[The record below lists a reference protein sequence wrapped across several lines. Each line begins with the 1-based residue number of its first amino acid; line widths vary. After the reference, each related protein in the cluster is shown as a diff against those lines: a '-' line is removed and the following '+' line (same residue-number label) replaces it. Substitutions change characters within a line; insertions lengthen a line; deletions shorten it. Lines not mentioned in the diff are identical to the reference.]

1 MATARTACPADSI
14 RSRTAEP
21 GAALV
26 PASPL
31 RLSPVPFAMPR
42 PPRLAIVL
50 GALACGSILSGP
62 TFAPPAFAQSRQTD
76 QELKDLIPD
85 SAIDNPQAWANQ
97 PAPAANAPTSIA
109 STTVPGGTSPPTP
122 DAALAAADPS
132 QPLPDL
138 GGLVLEWPDTAA
150 MPKIDP
156 LTPDTDLAAANAANE
171 AAAQELATEE
181 RATLRPGDAAGPRTA
196 RTDTINV
203 GRAVEL
209 AFPADLAT
217 FPEREAFALRFGT
230 LSSLKSLDSKSDTIA
245 QVARR
250 AEADR
255 VALVSLMRLYGYYDP
270 EVIQTIGGGGGVAAR
285 MASAEAAPSPTTG
298 APADTPA
305 TATPPEAGPEA
316 GPEPGPEPASQRPV
330 VRFDVVPGPLYH
342 LRSLTLGDLESTGTD
357 YPMLRGAY
365 PLALG
370 DPINTDRILSAD
382 MQLAT
387 ALGENGYVFGV
398 VGDGELTIDHD
409 PRLGDL
415 AVPVTNGGKFAF
427 GQVISG
433 SPNFLSSDHLRRIA
447 RFKSGQ
453 AATKSGLDDLRQA
466 VLATGLVSSV
476 TITPRKVSE
485 PQVASRISLA
495 VPGTIDVDVAM
506 IPAPLRT
513 VAGQLGYS
521 SGQGAR
527 LELSWEHR
535 NFFPPEGRLR
545 VRGVAGTREQLAGIS
560 FRRNNFRTRDQVLAA
575 DLFVQNVKYT
585 AYTAKTVSFI
595 ATLQRQATI
604 LFQKPFT
611 YSVGLEAVATRDT
624 NGSTIGLQSIPQ
636 TYFVLALPLQGG
648 YDGSDNLLDPTRG
661 FRLGLRVSPE
671 ASRTLG
677 RQSTYVKAQFDASIY
692 HTVAA
697 GVVLASRAR
706 FGSIAGADIA
716 SVAPSRRLYAGG
728 GGSVRGYGYQQIGPK
743 DIVSSTGGGLPSGG
757 RSLTEFSLE
766 ARIKTGLAGGAV
778 SVVPFVDAGAVDP
791 GSTPAFHDIKVGVGL
806 GIRYLTNFGPIR
818 IDVGTPLNK
827 GPKDSR
833 IGVYVAL
840 GQAF

>member
-1 MATARTACPADSI
+1 MP
-14 RSRTAEP
+14 RSSSF
-21 GAALV
+21 AAL
-26 PASPL
+26 
-31 RLSPVPFAMPR
+31 
-42 PPRLAIVL
+42 LA
-50 GALACGSILSGP
+50 ALACGSVLSG
-62 TFAPPAFAQSRQTD
+62 ASPAFAQSRQTD

-97 PAPAANAPTSIA
+97 PVPAANAPTSI
-109 STTVPGGTSPPTP
+109 SPTSIPGNASPPTP

-132 QPLPDL
+132 QPLPAL
-138 GGLVLEWPDTAA
+138 SGLLLAWPDTAT
-150 MPKIDP
+150 MPTIDP
-156 LTPDTDLAAANAANE
+156 LAPDTDLAAANAANE
-171 AAAQELATEE
+171 AAARELATEE
-181 RATLRPGDAAGPRTA
+181 RATLRPGDTTGPRTA
-196 RTDTINV
+196 RNETIGV

-217 FPEREAFALRFGT
+217 FPEREALALRFGT

-245 QVARR
+245 QVGRR

-255 VALVSLMRLYGYYDP
+255 KALVSLMRLYGYYDS
-270 EVIQTIGGGGGVAAR
+270 EVIQTIGGNRGDVAR
-285 MASAEAAPSPTTG
+285 RLASAETATG
-298 APADTPA
+298 SAGA
-305 TATPPEAGPEA
+305 TATGATTGVNATAAPPEAAAE
-316 GPEPGPEPASQRPV
+316 RPV
-330 VRFDVVPGPLYH
+330 VRFDIVPGPLYH
-342 LRSLTLGDLESTGTD
+342 LRTVTLGDLENTGAD
-357 YPMLRGAY
+357 YPMLRAAY
-365 PLALG
+365 PMNIG
-370 DPINTDRILSAD
+370 DAINTDHIISAD
-382 MQLAT
+382 MQLTT
-387 ALGENGYVFGV
+387 ALGENGYVFGT

-427 GQVISG
+427 GQVISE
-433 SPNFLSSDHLRRIA
+433 SPDFLSSDHLQRIA

-453 AATKSGLDDLRQA
+453 VAKKSGLDDLRQA

-476 TITPRKVSE
+476 TVTPKKVAQPS
-485 PQVASRISLA
+485 AA
-495 VPGTIDVDVAM
+495 VPGTVDVDVAM

-535 NFFPPEGRLR
+535 NFFPPEGLLR
-545 VRGVAGTREQLAGIS
+545 VRGVAGTREQLAGITL
-560 FRRNNFRTRDQVLAA
+560 RRNNFRTRDQVLTA

-595 ATLQRQATI
+595 TTLQRQATI

-611 YSVGLEAVATRDT
+611 YSVGFEAVATRDT
-624 NGSTIGLQSIPQ
+624 NGSTIGQQSIPQ
-636 TYFVLALPLQGG
+636 TYFVIALPLQAG

-661 FRLGLRVSPE
+661 FRIGLRVSPE

-677 RQSTYVKAQFDASIY
+677 KQSTYVKSQVDASIY
-692 HTVAA
+692 HTVAP
-697 GVVLASRAR
+697 GVVLAGRAR
-706 FGSIAGADIA
+706 FGSITGADIA
-716 SVAPSRRLYAGG
+716 NIAPSRRFYAGG

-743 DIVSSTGGGLPSGG
+743 DTAGLPSGG
-757 RSLTEFSLE
+757 RSLTEFGLE
-766 ARIKTGLAGGAV
+766 ARVKTGFAGGAV
-778 SVVPFVDAGAVDP
+778 SLVPFVDAGSVDP
-791 GSTPAFHDIKVGVGL
+791 NSTPAFRDIKVGVGL

-833 IGVYVAL
+833 VGVYVAL

>member
-1 MATARTACPADSI
+1 MP
-14 RSRTAEP
+14 RSSSF
-21 GAALV
+21 AAL
-26 PASPL
+26 
-31 RLSPVPFAMPR
+31 
-42 PPRLAIVL
+42 LA
-50 GALACGSILSGP
+50 ALACGSVLSG
-62 TFAPPAFAQSRQTD
+62 ASPAFAQSRQTD

-97 PAPAANAPTSIA
+97 PVPAANAPTSI
-109 STTVPGGTSPPTP
+109 SPTSIPGNASPPTP

-138 GGLVLEWPDTAA
+138 SGLLLAWPDTAT
-150 MPKIDP
+150 MPTIDP
-156 LTPDTDLAAANAANE
+156 LAPDTDLAAANAANE
-171 AAAQELATEE
+171 AAARELATEE
-181 RATLRPGDAAGPRTA
+181 RATLRPGDTTGPRTA
-196 RTDTINV
+196 RNETIGV

-217 FPEREAFALRFGT
+217 FPEREALALRFGT

-245 QVARR
+245 QVGRR

-255 VALVSLMRLYGYYDP
+255 KALVSLMRLYGYYDS
-270 EVIQTIGGGGGVAAR
+270 EVIQTIGGNRGDVAR
-285 MASAEAAPSPTTG
+285 RLASAETAAGSAG
-298 APADTPA
+298 A
-305 TATPPEAGPEA
+305 TATGATTGVNATAAPPEAAAE
-316 GPEPGPEPASQRPV
+316 RPV
-330 VRFDVVPGPLYH
+330 VRFDIVPGPLYH
-342 LRSLTLGDLESTGTD
+342 LRTVTLGDLENTGAD
-357 YPMLRGAY
+357 YPMLRAAY
-365 PLALG
+365 PMNIG
-370 DPINTDRILSAD
+370 DAINTDHIISAD
-382 MQLAT
+382 MQLTT
-387 ALGENGYVFGV
+387 ALGENGYVFGT

-427 GQVISG
+427 GQVISE
-433 SPNFLSSDHLRRIA
+433 SPDFLSSDHLQRIA

-453 AATKSGLDDLRQA
+453 VAKKSGLDDLRQA

-476 TITPRKVSE
+476 TVTPKKVAQPS
-485 PQVASRISLA
+485 AA
-495 VPGTIDVDVAM
+495 VPGTVDVDVAM

-535 NFFPPEGRLR
+535 NFFPPEGLLR
-545 VRGVAGTREQLAGIS
+545 VRGVAGTREQLAGITL
-560 FRRNNFRTRDQVLAA
+560 RRNNFRTRDQVLTA

-595 ATLQRQATI
+595 TTLQRQATI

-611 YSVGLEAVATRDT
+611 YSVGFEAVATRDT
-624 NGSTIGLQSIPQ
+624 NGSTIGQQSIPQ
-636 TYFVLALPLQGG
+636 TYFVIALPLQAG

-661 FRLGLRVSPE
+661 FRIGLRVSPE
-671 ASRTLG
+671 VSRTLG
-677 RQSTYVKAQFDASIY
+677 KQSTYVKSQVDASIY
-692 HTVAA
+692 HTVAP
-697 GVVLASRAR
+697 GVVLAGRAR
-706 FGSIAGADIA
+706 FGSITGADIA
-716 SVAPSRRLYAGG
+716 NIAPSRRFYAGG

-743 DIVSSTGGGLPSGG
+743 DTAGLPSGG
-757 RSLTEFSLE
+757 RSLTEFGLE
-766 ARIKTGLAGGAV
+766 ARVKTGFAGGAV
-778 SVVPFVDAGAVDP
+778 SLVPFVDAGSVDP
-791 GSTPAFHDIKVGVGL
+791 NSTPAFRDIKVGVGL

-833 IGVYVAL
+833 VGVYVAL

>member
-1 MATARTACPADSI
+1 MASPAGSI
-14 RSRTAEP
+14 RSRSAEP
-21 GAALV
+21 GPVSGL
-26 PASPL
+26 ASPL
-31 RLSPVPFAMPR
+31 RLSPVPCSMPCNA
-42 PPRLAIVL
+42 RLAAVL
-50 GALACGSILSGP
+50 ATLVCGSMLSGATP
-62 TFAPPAFAQSRQTD
+62 VFAQNRQTD

-97 PAPAANAPTSIA
+97 PTPAA
-109 STTVPGGTSPPTP
+109 STTAPTAPQITP

-138 GGLVLEWPDTAA
+138 SGLVLAWPDTAT
-150 MPKIDP
+150 MPTIDP

-171 AAAQELATEE
+171 AAARELAIEE
-181 RATLRPGDAAGPRTA
+181 RASLRPGDTTGPRTA
-196 RTDTINV
+196 RGDTINV

-209 AFPADLAT
+209 VFPADLAT
-217 FPEREAFALRFGT
+217 FPERAAFALRFGT

-245 QVARR
+245 QVGRR

-255 VALVSLMRLYGYYDP
+255 TALVSLMRLYGYYDP
-270 EVIQTIGGGGGVAAR
+270 EVIQTIGGNGGAEAR
-285 MASAEAAPSPTTG
+285 VASAEAAPPGS
-298 APADTPA
+298 
-305 TATPPEAGPEA
+305 PEAE
-316 GPEPGPEPASQRPV
+316 RPV
-330 VRFDVVPGPLYH
+330 VRFDIVPGPLYH
-342 LRSLTLGDLESTGTD
+342 LRTVTLGDLEATGAD
-357 YPMLRGAY
+357 YPMLRDAY
-365 PLALG
+365 PVKVG
-370 DPINTDRILSAD
+370 DPVNTDHILSAD
-382 MQLAT
+382 MQLTT
-387 ALGENGYVFGV
+387 ALGETGYVFGT
-398 VGDGELTIDHD
+398 VGANDGGGELTIDHD

-427 GQVISG
+427 GKVISE
-433 SPNFLSSDHLRRIA
+433 SPGFLSSDHLRRIA
-447 RFKSGQ
+447 RFKAGQ
-453 AATKSGLDDLRQA
+453 VAKKSGLDDLRQA

-476 TITPRKVSE
+476 TITPKKVAE
-485 PQVASRISLA
+485 PQAASGVSLA

-535 NFFPPEGRLR
+535 NLFPPEGLLR
-545 VRGVAGTREQLAGIS
+545 VRGVAGTREQLAGIT
-560 FRRNNFRTRDQVLAA
+560 FRRNNFRTRDQVLTA

-595 ATLQRQATI
+595 TTLQRQATI
-604 LFQKPFT
+604 LFQKSFT
-611 YSVGLEAVATRDT
+611 YSVGFEAVATRDT
-624 NGSTIGLQSIPQ
+624 NGSAIGLQSIPQ
-636 TYFVLALPLQGG
+636 TYFVIALPLQGG

-661 FRLGLRVSPE
+661 FRLNLRVSPE

-677 RQSTYVKAQFDASIY
+677 KQSTYVRTQFDASAY
-692 HTVAA
+692 KPVAA
-697 GVVLASRAR
+697 GVVLAGRVR

-716 SVAPSRRLYAGG
+716 SVAPSRRFYAGG

-743 DIVSSTGGGLPSGG
+743 DTLSSTGGLLPSGG

-791 GSTPAFHDIKVGVGL
+791 GSTPAFHDIKAGVGV

>member
-1 MATARTACPADSI
+1 MPLSLP
-14 RSRTAEP
+14 RSS
-21 GAALV
+21 GLAAL
-26 PASPL
+26 
-31 RLSPVPFAMPR
+31 
-42 PPRLAIVL
+42 LA
-50 GALACGSILSGP
+50 ALACGSMLSGVL
-62 TFAPPAFAQSRQTD
+62 FAAPAFAQSRQTD

-132 QPLPDL
+132 QPLPDF
-138 GGLVLEWPDTAA
+138 GGLVLAWPDTAS
-150 MPKIDP
+150 MPTIDP
-156 LTPDTDLAAANAANE
+156 LAPDTDLAAANAANE
-171 AAAQELATEE
+171 AAAQELAAEE
-181 RATLRPGDAAGPRTA
+181 RATLRPGDAAAPRTA
-196 RTDTINV
+196 RTDTIGV

-209 AFPADLAT
+209 AFPTDLAT

-255 VALVSLMRLYGYYDP
+255 MALVSLMRLYGYYDP
-270 EVIQTIGGGGGVAAR
+270 EVIQTIGGNRGDGNRGDVARR
-285 MASAEAAPSPTTG
+285 MASAETAAVSTSKLATEASTAAP
-298 APADTPA
+298 
-305 TATPPEAGPEA
+305 
-316 GPEPGPEPASQRPV
+316 PEPPAERPV
-330 VRFDVVPGPLYH
+330 VRFDIVPGPLYH
-342 LRSLTLGDLESTGTD
+342 LRAVTLGDLEAIGAD
-357 YPMLRGAY
+357 YPMLRATY
-365 PLALG
+365 PVKVG
-370 DPINTDRILSAD
+370 DPVNTDRIISAD
-382 MQLAT
+382 VQLAT
-387 ALGENGYVFGV
+387 ALGENGYVFGM

-409 PRLGDL
+409 PRVGDL
-415 AVPVTNGGKFAF
+415 TVPVTNGGKFAF
-427 GQVISG
+427 GKVISE
-433 SPNFLSSDHLRRIA
+433 SPGFLSSDHLRRIA

-453 AATKSGLDDLRQA
+453 VAKKSGLDDLRQA

-476 TITPRKVSE
+476 TITPRKVVE
-485 PQVASRISLA
+485 PQPASGVSLA

-506 IPAPLRT
+506 IQAPLRT

-535 NFFPPEGRLR
+535 NLFPPEGRLR

-560 FRRNNFRTRDQVLAA
+560 FRRNNFRTRDQVLTA
-575 DLFVQNVKYT
+575 DLFVQNVKFT

-595 ATLQRQATI
+595 TTLQRQATI

-624 NGSTIGLQSIPQ
+624 NGSTIGKQSIPQ
-636 TYFVLALPLQGG
+636 TYFVIALPLQAG

-677 RQSTYVKAQFDASIY
+677 RQSTYVKSQVDASIY
-692 HTVAA
+692 HTVAT
-697 GVVLASRAR
+697 GVVLAGRAR
-706 FGSIAGADIA
+706 FGSITGADIA
-716 SVAPSRRLYAGG
+716 SIAPSRRFYAGG

-743 DIVSSTGGGLPSGG
+743 DTAGLPSGG
-757 RSLTEFSLE
+757 RSLTEFSIE
-766 ARIKTGLAGGAV
+766 ARVKTGLAGGAV
-778 SVVPFVDAGAVDP
+778 SVVPFVDAGSVDP
-791 GSTPAFHDIKVGVGL
+791 DSTPAFRDIKVGVGL

>member
-1 MATARTACPADSI
+1 
-14 RSRTAEP
+14 
-21 GAALV
+21 
-26 PASPL
+26 
-31 RLSPVPFAMPR
+31 MPR
-42 PPRLAIVL
+42 SPRLAILLV
-50 GALACGSILSGP
+50 ALACGSILSGT

-76 QELKDLIPD
+76 QALKDLIPD

-97 PAPAANAPTSIA
+97 PAPAANAPTSIPPTSITG
-109 STTVPGGTSPPTP
+109 STSPPSPPTP

-138 GGLVLEWPDTAA
+138 SGLVLAWPDTAT
-150 MPKIDP
+150 MPTIDP

-171 AAAQELATEE
+171 AAARELATEE
-181 RATLRPGDAAGPRTA
+181 RATLQPGDGAGPRTA
-196 RTDTINV
+196 RSDTIGV

-230 LSSLKSLDSKSDTIA
+230 LSSLKSLDNKNDTLA

-255 VALVSLMRLYGYYDP
+255 KALVSLMRLYGYYDP
-270 EVIQTIGGGGGVAAR
+270 EVIQTIGGRGGAEAR
-285 MASAEAAPSPTTG
+285 VASAEAAPAPGGTAPT
-298 APADTPA
+298 PDV
-305 TATPPEAGPEA
+305 E
-316 GPEPGPEPASQRPV
+316 RPV
-330 VRFDVVPGPLYH
+330 VRFDIVPGPLYH
-342 LRSLTLGDLESTGTD
+342 LRSVTLGDLEATGTD
-357 YPMLRGAY
+357 YAMLRDAY
-365 PLALG
+365 PVKVG
-370 DPINTDRILSAD
+370 DPVNTDHILSAD
-382 MQLAT
+382 VQLTT
-387 ALGENGYVFGV
+387 ALGEHGYVFGT

-427 GQVISG
+427 GNVISE
-433 SPNFLSSDHLRRIA
+433 SPGFLSSDHLRRIA
-447 RFKSGQ
+447 RFRKGQ
-453 AATKSGLDDLRQA
+453 VARKSGLDDLRQA
-466 VLATGLVSSV
+466 VLSTGLVSSV
-476 TITPRKVSE
+476 TITPTKVAE
-485 PQVASRISLA
+485 PAA
-495 VPGTIDVDVAM
+495 GTPGTIDVDVAM
-506 IPAPLRT
+506 TPAPLRT

-535 NFFPPEGRLR
+535 NLFPPEGLLR
-545 VRGVAGTREQLAGIS
+545 VRGVAGTREQLAGIT
-560 FRRNNFRTRDQVLAA
+560 FRRNNFRTRDQVLTA
-575 DLFVQNVKYT
+575 DLFVQNVKFT

-595 ATLQRQATI
+595 TTLQRQATI

-611 YSVGLEAVATRDT
+611 YSVGFEAVATRDT
-624 NGSTIGLQSIPQ
+624 NGSAIGLQSIPQ
-636 TYFVLALPLQGG
+636 TYFVIALPLQGG

-661 FRLGLRVSPE
+661 FRLNLRVSPE

-677 RQSTYVKAQFDASIY
+677 KQSTYVKAQFDASAY
-692 HTVAA
+692 HTVAP
-697 GVVLASRAR
+697 GVVVAGRAR

-716 SVAPSRRLYAGG
+716 SIAPSRRFYAGG

-743 DIVSSTGGGLPSGG
+743 DTLSSTGGLLPSGG

-791 GSTPAFHDIKVGVGL
+791 GSTPAFHDIKAGVGV

>member
-1 MATARTACPADSI
+1 
-14 RSRTAEP
+14 
-21 GAALV
+21 
-26 PASPL
+26 
-31 RLSPVPFAMPR
+31 MPR
-42 PPRLAIVL
+42 SSSFTAVLA
-50 GALACGSILSGP
+50 ALACGSVLSG
-62 TFAPPAFAQSRQTD
+62 ASPAFAQSRQTD

-97 PAPAANAPTSIA
+97 PVPAANAPTSI
-109 STTVPGGTSPPTP
+109 SPTSIPGNASPPTP

-138 GGLVLEWPDTAA
+138 SGLLLAWPDTAT
-150 MPKIDP
+150 MPTIDP
-156 LTPDTDLAAANAANE
+156 LAPDTDLAAANAANE
-171 AAAQELATEE
+171 AAARELATEE
-181 RATLRPGDAAGPRTA
+181 RATLRPGDTTGPRTA
-196 RTDTINV
+196 RNETIGV

-217 FPEREAFALRFGT
+217 FPEREALALRFGT

-245 QVARR
+245 QVGRR
-250 AEADR
+250 AEVDR
-255 VALVSLMRLYGYYDP
+255 KALVSLMRLYGYYDS
-270 EVIQTIGGGGGVAAR
+270 EVIQTIGGNRGDVAR
-285 MASAEAAPSPTTG
+285 RLASAETAAGSAG
-298 APADTPA
+298 A
-305 TATPPEAGPEA
+305 TATGATTGVNATAAP
-316 GPEPGPEPASQRPV
+316 PEPAAERPV
-330 VRFDVVPGPLYH
+330 VRFDIVPGPLYH
-342 LRSLTLGDLESTGTD
+342 LRTVTLGDLENTGAD
-357 YPMLRGAY
+357 YPMLRAAY
-365 PLALG
+365 PMNIG
-370 DPINTDRILSAD
+370 DAINTDHIISAD
-382 MQLAT
+382 MQLTT
-387 ALGENGYVFGV
+387 ALGENGYVFGT

-427 GQVISG
+427 GQVISE
-433 SPNFLSSDHLRRIA
+433 SPDFLSSDHLQRIA

-453 AATKSGLDDLRQA
+453 VAKKSGLDDLRQA

-476 TITPRKVSE
+476 TVTPKKVAQPS
-485 PQVASRISLA
+485 AA
-495 VPGTIDVDVAM
+495 VPGTVDVDVAM

-535 NFFPPEGRLR
+535 NFFPPEGLLR
-545 VRGVAGTREQLAGIS
+545 VRGVAGTREQLAGITL
-560 FRRNNFRTRDQVLAA
+560 RRNNFRTRDQVLTA

-595 ATLQRQATI
+595 TTLQRQATI

-611 YSVGLEAVATRDT
+611 YSVGFEAVATRDT
-624 NGSTIGLQSIPQ
+624 NGSTIGQQSIPQ
-636 TYFVLALPLQGG
+636 TYFVIALPLQAG

-661 FRLGLRVSPE
+661 FRIGLRVSPE

-677 RQSTYVKAQFDASIY
+677 KQSTYVKSQVDASIY
-692 HTVAA
+692 HTVAP
-697 GVVLASRAR
+697 GVVLAGRAR
-706 FGSIAGADIA
+706 FGSITGADIA
-716 SVAPSRRLYAGG
+716 NIAPSRRFYAGG

-743 DIVSSTGGGLPSGG
+743 DTAGLPSGG
-757 RSLTEFSLE
+757 RSLTEFGLE
-766 ARIKTGLAGGAV
+766 ARVKTGFAGGAI
-778 SVVPFVDAGAVDP
+778 SLVPFVDAGSVDP
-791 GSTPAFHDIKVGVGL
+791 NSTPAFRDIKVGVGL

-833 IGVYVAL
+833 VGVYVAL

>member
-1 MATARTACPADSI
+1 MP
-14 RSRTAEP
+14 RSSSF
-21 GAALV
+21 AAL
-26 PASPL
+26 
-31 RLSPVPFAMPR
+31 
-42 PPRLAIVL
+42 LA
-50 GALACGSILSGP
+50 ALACGSVLSG
-62 TFAPPAFAQSRQTD
+62 ASPAFAQSRQTD

-97 PAPAANAPTSIA
+97 PVPAANAPTSI
-109 STTVPGGTSPPTP
+109 SPTSIPGNASPPTP

-138 GGLVLEWPDTAA
+138 SGLLLAWPDTAT
-150 MPKIDP
+150 MPTIDP
-156 LTPDTDLAAANAANE
+156 LAPDTDLAAANAANE
-171 AAAQELATEE
+171 AAARELATEE
-181 RATLRPGDAAGPRTA
+181 RATLRPGDTTGPRTA
-196 RTDTINV
+196 RNETIGV

-217 FPEREAFALRFGT
+217 FPEREALALRFGT

-245 QVARR
+245 QVGRR

-255 VALVSLMRLYGYYDP
+255 KALVRLMRLYGYYDS
-270 EVIQTIGGGGGVAAR
+270 EVIQTIGGNRGDVAR
-285 MASAEAAPSPTTG
+285 RLASAETAAGSAG
-298 APADTPA
+298 A
-305 TATPPEAGPEA
+305 TATGATTGVNATAAPPEAAAE
-316 GPEPGPEPASQRPV
+316 RPV
-330 VRFDVVPGPLYH
+330 VRFDIVPGPLYH
-342 LRSLTLGDLESTGTD
+342 LRTVTLGDLENTGAD
-357 YPMLRGAY
+357 YPMLRAAY
-365 PLALG
+365 PMNIG
-370 DPINTDRILSAD
+370 DAINTDHIISAD
-382 MQLAT
+382 MQLTT
-387 ALGENGYVFGV
+387 ALGENGYVFGT

-427 GQVISG
+427 GQVISE
-433 SPNFLSSDHLRRIA
+433 SPDFLSSDHLQRIA

-453 AATKSGLDDLRQA
+453 VAKKSGLDDLRQA

-476 TITPRKVSE
+476 TVTPKKVAQPS
-485 PQVASRISLA
+485 AA
-495 VPGTIDVDVAM
+495 VPGTVDVDVAM

-535 NFFPPEGRLR
+535 NFFPPEGLLR
-545 VRGVAGTREQLAGIS
+545 VRGVAGTREQLAGITL
-560 FRRNNFRTRDQVLAA
+560 RRNNFRTRDQVLTA

-595 ATLQRQATI
+595 TTLQRQATI

-611 YSVGLEAVATRDT
+611 YSVGFEAVATRDT
-624 NGSTIGLQSIPQ
+624 NGSTIGQQSIPQ
-636 TYFVLALPLQGG
+636 TYFVIALPLQAG

-661 FRLGLRVSPE
+661 FRIGLRVSPE

-677 RQSTYVKAQFDASIY
+677 KQSTYVKSQVDASIY
-692 HTVAA
+692 HTVAP
-697 GVVLASRAR
+697 GVVLAGRAR
-706 FGSIAGADIA
+706 FGSITGADIA
-716 SVAPSRRLYAGG
+716 NIAPSRRFYAGG

-743 DIVSSTGGGLPSGG
+743 DTAGLPSGG
-757 RSLTEFSLE
+757 RSLTEFGLE
-766 ARIKTGLAGGAV
+766 ARVKTGFAGGAV
-778 SVVPFVDAGAVDP
+778 SVVPFVDAGSVDP
-791 GSTPAFHDIKVGVGL
+791 NSTPAFRDIKVGVGL

-833 IGVYVAL
+833 VGVYVAL

>member
-1 MATARTACPADSI
+1 MLT
-14 RSRTAEP
+14 
-21 GAALV
+21 
-26 PASPL
+26 
-31 RLSPVPFAMPR
+31 
-42 PPRLAIVL
+42 
-50 GALACGSILSGP
+50 ALACGSMLSGGV
-62 TFAPPAFAQSRQTD
+62 FAPSAFAQSRQAE
-76 QELKDLIPD
+76 QALKDLIPD

-97 PAPAANAPTSIA
+97 PGPTTSAAQA
-109 STTVPGGTSPPTP
+109 PTP
-122 DAALAAADPS
+122 DAAPEAAVAAADPS

-138 GGLVLEWPDTAA
+138 GGLVLAWPDTDA

-156 LTPDTDLAAANAANE
+156 LAPDTDLAAANAANE
-171 AAAQELATEE
+171 AAGHALATEE
-181 RATLRPGDAAGPRTA
+181 RATLRPGDTTGPRTA
-196 RTDTINV
+196 RNDTIDV

-230 LSSLKSLDSKSDTIA
+230 LSSLKSLDNKSDTIA

-250 AEADR
+250 AQADR
-255 VALVSLMRLYGYYDP
+255 QALVSLMRLYGYYDP
-270 EVIQTIGGGGGVAAR
+270 EVIQTIGGQGGVATR
-285 MASAEAAPSPTTG
+285 MASAEAAT
-298 APADTPA
+298 APA
-305 TATPPEAGPEA
+305 
-316 GPEPGPEPASQRPV
+316 EPIAERPV
-330 VRFDVVPGPLYH
+330 VRFDIVPGPLYH
-342 LRSLTLGDLESTGTD
+342 LRTVTLGNLEETGTD
-357 YPMLRGAY
+357 SPMLRGAY
-365 PLALG
+365 TVKSG
-370 DPINTDRILSAD
+370 DPVNTDRILSAD
-382 MQLAT
+382 MQLST
-387 ALGENGYVFGV
+387 ALGENGYVFGT

-427 GQVISG
+427 GKVISE

-447 RFKSGQ
+447 RFKSGRV
-453 AATKSGLDDLRQA
+453 ARKSGLDDLRQA

-476 TITPRKVSE
+476 TVTPKKIAE
-485 PQVASRISLA
+485 PQAASGGSLA

-535 NFFPPEGRLR
+535 NFFPPEGLLR
-545 VRGVAGTREQLAGIS
+545 VRGVAGTREQLAGITL
-560 FRRNNFRTRDQVLAA
+560 RRNNFRTRDQVLTA
-575 DLFVQNVKYT
+575 DLFVQNVKYN

-595 ATLQRQATI
+595 TTLQRQATI

-624 NGSTIGLQSIPQ
+624 NGSTKGLQSIPQ

-671 ASRTLG
+671 ISQTLG
-677 RQSTYVKAQFDASIY
+677 TKSTYVKAQFDASAY
-692 HTVAA
+692 RLVGAR
-697 GVVLASRAR
+697 VVLAGRAR
-706 FGSIAGADIA
+706 FGTITGANIA

-743 DIVSSTGGGLPSGG
+743 DTISLTGGGLPSGG
-757 RSLTEFSLE
+757 RSLTELSFE
-766 ARIKTGLAGGAV
+766 ARVKTGFAGGAV
-778 SVVPFVDAGAVDP
+778 SVVPFIDAGTVDAG
-791 GSTPAFHDIKVGVGL
+791 STPSFSDIKVGVGV

-827 GPKDSR
+827 GPKDGR

>member
-1 MATARTACPADSI
+1 MP
-14 RSRTAEP
+14 RSSSF
-21 GAALV
+21 AAL
-26 PASPL
+26 
-31 RLSPVPFAMPR
+31 
-42 PPRLAIVL
+42 LA
-50 GALACGSILSGP
+50 ALACGSVLSG
-62 TFAPPAFAQSRQTD
+62 ASPAFAQSRQTD

-97 PAPAANAPTSIA
+97 PVPAANAPTSI
-109 STTVPGGTSPPTP
+109 SPTSIPGNASPPTP

-138 GGLVLEWPDTAA
+138 SGLLLAWPDTAT
-150 MPKIDP
+150 MPTIDP
-156 LTPDTDLAAANAANE
+156 LAPDTDLAAANAANE
-171 AAAQELATEE
+171 AAARELATEE
-181 RATLRPGDAAGPRTA
+181 RATLRPGDTTGPRTA
-196 RTDTINV
+196 RNETIGV

-217 FPEREAFALRFGT
+217 FPEREALALRFGT

-245 QVARR
+245 QVGRR

-255 VALVSLMRLYGYYDP
+255 KALVSLMRLYGYYDS
-270 EVIQTIGGGGGVAAR
+270 EVIQTIGGNRGDVAR
-285 MASAEAAPSPTTG
+285 RLASAETAAGSAG
-298 APADTPA
+298 A
-305 TATPPEAGPEA
+305 TATGATTGVNATAAPPEAAAE
-316 GPEPGPEPASQRPV
+316 RPV
-330 VRFDVVPGPLYH
+330 VRFDIVPGPLYH
-342 LRSLTLGDLESTGTD
+342 LRTVTLGDLENTGAD
-357 YPMLRGAY
+357 YPMLRAAY
-365 PLALG
+365 PMNIG
-370 DPINTDRILSAD
+370 DAINTDHIISAD
-382 MQLAT
+382 MQLTT
-387 ALGENGYVFGV
+387 ALGENGYVFGT
-398 VGDGELTIDHD
+398 VGDSELTIDHD

-427 GQVISG
+427 GQVISE
-433 SPNFLSSDHLRRIA
+433 SPDFLSSDHLQRIA

-453 AATKSGLDDLRQA
+453 VAKKSGLDDLRQA

-476 TITPRKVSE
+476 TVTPKKVAQPS
-485 PQVASRISLA
+485 AA
-495 VPGTIDVDVAM
+495 VPGTVDVDVAM

-535 NFFPPEGRLR
+535 NFFPPEGLLR
-545 VRGVAGTREQLAGIS
+545 VRGVAGTREQLAGITL
-560 FRRNNFRTRDQVLAA
+560 RRNNFRTRDQVLTA

-595 ATLQRQATI
+595 TTLQRQATI

-611 YSVGLEAVATRDT
+611 YSVGFEAVATRDT
-624 NGSTIGLQSIPQ
+624 NGSTIGQQSIPQ
-636 TYFVLALPLQGG
+636 TYFVIALPLQAG

-661 FRLGLRVSPE
+661 FRIGLRVSPE

-677 RQSTYVKAQFDASIY
+677 KQSTYVKSQVDASIY
-692 HTVAA
+692 HTVAP
-697 GVVLASRAR
+697 GVVLAGRAR
-706 FGSIAGADIA
+706 FGSITGADIA
-716 SVAPSRRLYAGG
+716 NIAPSRRFYAGG

-743 DIVSSTGGGLPSGG
+743 DTAGLPSGG
-757 RSLTEFSLE
+757 RSLTEFGLE
-766 ARIKTGLAGGAV
+766 ARVKTGFAGGAV
-778 SVVPFVDAGAVDP
+778 SLVPFVDAGSVDP
-791 GSTPAFHDIKVGVGL
+791 NSTPAFRDIKVGVGL

-833 IGVYVAL
+833 VGVYVAL

>member
-1 MATARTACPADSI
+1 MP
-14 RSRTAEP
+14 RSS
-21 GAALV
+21 GLAAL
-26 PASPL
+26 
-31 RLSPVPFAMPR
+31 
-42 PPRLAIVL
+42 LA
-50 GALACGSILSGP
+50 ALACGSVLSGES
-62 TFAPPAFAQSRQTD
+62 PAFAQSRQTD

-97 PAPAANAPTSIA
+97 PVPAANAPTSI
-109 STTVPGGTSPPTP
+109 SPTSIPGNASPPTP

-138 GGLVLEWPDTAA
+138 SGLLLAWPDTAT
-150 MPKIDP
+150 MPTIDP
-156 LTPDTDLAAANAANE
+156 LAPDTDLAAANAANE
-171 AAAQELATEE
+171 AAARELATEE
-181 RATLRPGDAAGPRTA
+181 RATLRPGDTTGPRTA
-196 RTDTINV
+196 RNETIGV

-245 QVARR
+245 QVGRR

-255 VALVSLMRLYGYYDP
+255 KALVSLMRLYGYYDS
-270 EVIQTIGGGGGVAAR
+270 EVIQTIGGNRGDVAR
-285 MASAEAAPSPTTG
+285 RLASAETAAGS
-298 APADTPA
+298 ASA
-305 TATPPEAGPEA
+305 TATGATTGVNATAAPPEAAAE
-316 GPEPGPEPASQRPV
+316 RPV
-330 VRFDVVPGPLYH
+330 VRFDIVPGPLYH
-342 LRSLTLGDLESTGTD
+342 LRTVTLGDLENTGAD
-357 YPMLRGAY
+357 YPMLRAAY
-365 PLALG
+365 PMNIG
-370 DPINTDRILSAD
+370 DAINTDHIISAD
-382 MQLAT
+382 MQLTT
-387 ALGENGYVFGV
+387 ALGENGYVFGT

-427 GQVISG
+427 SQVISE
-433 SPNFLSSDHLRRIA
+433 SPDFLSSDHLQRIA

-453 AATKSGLDDLRQA
+453 VAKKSGLDDLRQA

-476 TITPRKVSE
+476 TVTPKKVAQPS
-485 PQVASRISLA
+485 AA
-495 VPGTIDVDVAM
+495 VPGTVDVDVAM

-535 NFFPPEGRLR
+535 NFFPPEGLLR
-545 VRGVAGTREQLAGIS
+545 VRGVAGTREQLAGITL
-560 FRRNNFRTRDQVLAA
+560 RRNNFRTRDQVLTA

-595 ATLQRQATI
+595 TTLQRQATI

-611 YSVGLEAVATRDT
+611 YSIGFEAVATRDT
-624 NGSTIGLQSIPQ
+624 NGSTIGQQSIPQ
-636 TYFVLALPLQGG
+636 TYFVIALPLQAG

-661 FRLGLRVSPE
+661 FRIGLRVSPE
-671 ASRTLG
+671 VSRSLG
-677 RQSTYVKAQFDASIY
+677 KQSTYVKSQVDASIY
-692 HTVAA
+692 HTVAP
-697 GVVLASRAR
+697 GVVLAGRAR
-706 FGSIAGADIA
+706 FGSITGADIA
-716 SVAPSRRLYAGG
+716 SIAPSRRFYAGG

-743 DIVSSTGGGLPSGG
+743 DTAGLPSGG
-757 RSLTEFSLE
+757 RSLTEFGLE
-766 ARIKTGLAGGAV
+766 ARVKTGFAGGAV
-778 SVVPFVDAGAVDP
+778 SVVPFVDAGSVDP
-791 GSTPAFHDIKVGVGL
+791 NSTPAFRDIKVGVGL

-833 IGVYVAL
+833 VGVYVAL

>member
-1 MATARTACPADSI
+1 MPHSA
-14 RSRTAEP
+14 
-21 GAALV
+21 GLGVLLV
-26 PASPL
+26 
-31 RLSPVPFAMPR
+31 
-42 PPRLAIVL
+42 
-50 GALACGSILSGP
+50 ALACGSVLSGG
-62 TFAPPAFAQSRQTD
+62 TRVFAQSRQTD

-97 PAPAANAPTSIA
+97 PVPAANAPTSI
-109 STTVPGGTSPPTP
+109 SPTSIPGNATPPTP

-138 GGLVLEWPDTAA
+138 SGLVLAWPDTAT
-150 MPKIDP
+150 MPTIDP
-156 LTPDTDLAAANAANE
+156 LAPDTDLAAANAAN
-171 AAAQELATEE
+171 AAAARELATQE
-181 RATLRPGDAAGPRTA
+181 RATLRPGDTTTPRTA
-196 RTDTINV
+196 RNDTISV

-209 AFPADLAT
+209 AFPVDLAT
-217 FPEREAFALRFGT
+217 FPDREAFALRFGT

-245 QVARR
+245 QVGRR

-255 VALVSLMRLYGYYDP
+255 KALVSLMRLYGYYDP
-270 EVIQTIGGGGGVAAR
+270 EVIQTIGGNRGDVARR
-285 MASAEAAPSPTTG
+285 MASAETAASSAPTPPATDATAASAAPEPT
-298 APADTPA
+298 A
-305 TATPPEAGPEA
+305 E
-316 GPEPGPEPASQRPV
+316 RPV
-330 VRFDVVPGPLYH
+330 VRFDIVPGPLYH
-342 LRSLTLGDLESTGTD
+342 LRTVTLGDLEATGID
-357 YPMLRGAY
+357 YPMLRAAY
-365 PLALG
+365 PMKIG
-370 DPINTDRILSAD
+370 DPANTDRILSAD
-382 MQLAT
+382 MQLTT
-387 ALGENGYVFGV
+387 ALGEHGYVFGT

-427 GQVISG
+427 GKVISE
-433 SPNFLSSDHLRRIA
+433 SPDFLSSDHLRRIA
-447 RFKSGQ
+447 RFKAGQ
-453 AATKSGLDDLRQA
+453 VAKKSGLDDLRQA

-476 TITPRKVSE
+476 TITPRKVIE
-485 PQVASRISLA
+485 PQGGSGVSLA

-527 LELSWEHR
+527 LELSWENR
-535 NFFPPEGRLR
+535 NLFPPEGMLR
-545 VRGVAGTREQLAGIS
+545 VRGVAGTREQLAGIT
-560 FRRNNFRTRDQVLAA
+560 FRRNNFRTRDQVLTA

-595 ATLQRQATI
+595 TTLQRQATI

-611 YSVGLEAVATRDT
+611 YSVGFEAVATRDT
-624 NGSTIGLQSIPQ
+624 NGSTIGQQSIPQ
-636 TYFVLALPLQGG
+636 TYFVIALPLQAG

-661 FRLGLRVSPE
+661 FRLNLRVSPE

-677 RQSTYVKAQFDASIY
+677 QQSTYVKSQFDASIY
-692 HTVAA
+692 HTVAP
-697 GVVLASRAR
+697 GVVLAGRAR
-706 FGSIAGADIA
+706 FGSITGADIA
-716 SVAPSRRLYAGG
+716 SIAPSRRFYAGG

-743 DIVSSTGGGLPSGG
+743 DTAGLPSGG
-757 RSLTEFSLE
+757 RSLTEFGLE
-766 ARIKTGLAGGAV
+766 ARVKTGFAGGAV
-778 SVVPFVDAGAVDP
+778 SVVPFVDAGSVDQ
-791 GSTPAFHDIKVGVGL
+791 GSTPAFRDIKVGVGL

-833 IGVYVAL
+833 VGVYVAL

>member
-1 MATARTACPADSI
+1 M
-14 RSRTAEP
+14 
-21 GAALV
+21 
-26 PASPL
+26 
-31 RLSPVPFAMPR
+31 
-42 PPRLAIVL
+42 LA
-50 GALACGSILSGP
+50 ALACGSMLSGVV
-62 TFAPPAFAQSRQTD
+62 FAPSAFAQSRQAE
-76 QELKDLIPD
+76 QALKDLIPD

-97 PAPAANAPTSIA
+97 PGPT
-109 STTVPGGTSPPTP
+109 TSATQAPTP
-122 DAALAAADPS
+122 DAVPEAAMAAADPS

-138 GGLVLEWPDTAA
+138 GGMVLAWPDTAA

-156 LTPDTDLAAANAANE
+156 LAPDTDLAAANAANE
-171 AAAQELATEE
+171 AAGHALATEE
-181 RATLRPGDAAGPRTA
+181 RATLRPGDTTGPRTA
-196 RTDTINV
+196 RNDTIDV

-230 LSSLKSLDSKSDTIA
+230 LSSLKSLDNKSDTIA

-255 VALVSLMRLYGYYDP
+255 QALVSLMRLYGYYDP
-270 EVIQTIGGGGGVAAR
+270 EVIQTIGGQGGVTTR
-285 MASAEAAPSPTTG
+285 MASAESATASVPAPSLNAGAAAAQPEPSAAAAET
-298 APADTPA
+298 APA
-305 TATPPEAGPEA
+305 
-316 GPEPGPEPASQRPV
+316 RPV
-330 VRFDVVPGPLYH
+330 VRFDIVPGPLYH
-342 LRSLTLGDLESTGTD
+342 LRTVTLGDLAMTSAD

-365 PLALG
+365 PVKVG
-370 DPINTDRILSAD
+370 DPVNTDHILSAD
-382 MQLAT
+382 MQLST
-387 ALGENGYVFGV
+387 ALGENGYVFGT

-427 GQVISG
+427 GKVLSA

-453 AATKSGLDDLRQA
+453 VARKSGLDDLRQA
-466 VLATGLVSSV
+466 VLATGLVSAV
-476 TITPRKVSE
+476 TIIPKKVAE
-485 PQVASRISLA
+485 PQAASGANLA

-535 NFFPPEGRLR
+535 NFFPPEGLLR
-545 VRGVAGTREQLAGIS
+545 VRGVAGTREQLAGITL
-560 FRRNNFRTRDQVLAA
+560 RRNNFRTRDQVLTA
-575 DLFVQNVKYT
+575 DLFVQNVKYN

-595 ATLQRQATI
+595 TTLQRQATI

-624 NGSTIGLQSIPQ
+624 NGSTKGLQSIPQ

-671 ASRTLG
+671 ISQTLG
-677 RQSTYVKAQFDASIY
+677 TKSTYVKAQFDASAY
-692 HTVAA
+692 RLVGAR
-697 GVVLASRAR
+697 VVLAGRAR
-706 FGSIAGADIA
+706 FGTISGANIA

-743 DIVSSTGGGLPSGG
+743 DTISLTGAGLPSGG
-757 RSLTEFSLE
+757 RSLTELSFE
-766 ARIKTGLAGGAV
+766 ARVKTGFAGGAV
-778 SVVPFVDAGAVDP
+778 SVVPFIDAGTVDP
-791 GSTPAFHDIKVGVGL
+791 GSTPSFSDIKLGVGV

>member
-1 MATARTACPADSI
+1 MP
-14 RSRTAEP
+14 RSSSF
-21 GAALV
+21 AAL
-26 PASPL
+26 
-31 RLSPVPFAMPR
+31 
-42 PPRLAIVL
+42 LA
-50 GALACGSILSGP
+50 ALACGSVLSG
-62 TFAPPAFAQSRQTD
+62 ASPAFAQSRQTD

-97 PAPAANAPTSIA
+97 PVPAANAPTSI
-109 STTVPGGTSPPTP
+109 SPTSIPGNASPPTP

-138 GGLVLEWPDTAA
+138 SGLLLAWPDTAT
-150 MPKIDP
+150 MPTIDP
-156 LTPDTDLAAANAANE
+156 LAPDTDLAAANAANE
-171 AAAQELATEE
+171 AAARELATEE
-181 RATLRPGDAAGPRTA
+181 RATLRPGDTTGPRTA
-196 RTDTINV
+196 RNETIGV

-217 FPEREAFALRFGT
+217 FPEREALALRFGT

-245 QVARR
+245 QVGRR

-255 VALVSLMRLYGYYDP
+255 KALVSLMRLYGYYDS
-270 EVIQTIGGGGGVAAR
+270 EVIQTIGGNRGDVAR
-285 MASAEAAPSPTTG
+285 RLASAETAAGSAG
-298 APADTPA
+298 A
-305 TATPPEAGPEA
+305 TATGATTGVNATAAP
-316 GPEPGPEPASQRPV
+316 PEPAAERPV
-330 VRFDVVPGPLYH
+330 VRFDIVPGPLYH
-342 LRSLTLGDLESTGTD
+342 LRTVTLGDLENTGAD
-357 YPMLRGAY
+357 YPMLRAAY
-365 PLALG
+365 PMNIG
-370 DPINTDRILSAD
+370 DAINTDHIISAD
-382 MQLAT
+382 MQLTT
-387 ALGENGYVFGV
+387 ALGENGYVFGT

-427 GQVISG
+427 GQVISE
-433 SPNFLSSDHLRRIA
+433 SPDFLSSDHLQRIA

-453 AATKSGLDDLRQA
+453 VAKKSGLDDLRQA

-476 TITPRKVSE
+476 TVTPKKVAQPS
-485 PQVASRISLA
+485 AA
-495 VPGTIDVDVAM
+495 VPGTVDVDVAM

-535 NFFPPEGRLR
+535 NFFPPEGLLR
-545 VRGVAGTREQLAGIS
+545 VRGVAGTREQLAGITL
-560 FRRNNFRTRDQVLAA
+560 RRNNFRTRDQVLTA

-595 ATLQRQATI
+595 TTLQRQATI

-611 YSVGLEAVATRDT
+611 YSVGFEAVATRDT
-624 NGSTIGLQSIPQ
+624 NGSTIGQQSIPQ
-636 TYFVLALPLQGG
+636 TYFVIALPLQAG

-661 FRLGLRVSPE
+661 FRIGLRVSPE

-677 RQSTYVKAQFDASIY
+677 KQSTYVKSQVDASIY
-692 HTVAA
+692 HTVAP
-697 GVVLASRAR
+697 GVVLAGRAR
-706 FGSIAGADIA
+706 FGSITGADIA
-716 SVAPSRRLYAGG
+716 NIAPSRRFYAGG

-743 DIVSSTGGGLPSGG
+743 DTAGLPSGG
-757 RSLTEFSLE
+757 RSLTEFGLE
-766 ARIKTGLAGGAV
+766 ARVKTGFAGGAV
-778 SVVPFVDAGAVDP
+778 SVVPFVDAGSVDP
-791 GSTPAFHDIKVGVGL
+791 NSTPAFRDIKVGVGL

-833 IGVYVAL
+833 VGVYVAL

>member
-1 MATARTACPADSI
+1 MPVTHSKP
-14 RSRTAEP
+14 RSA
-21 GAALV
+21 G
-26 PASPL
+26 
-31 RLSPVPFAMPR
+31 
-42 PPRLAIVL
+42 LAGL
-50 GALACGSILSGP
+50 LAALACGSMLSGVSP
-62 TFAPPAFAQSRQTD
+62 VFAQSRQTD
-76 QELKDLIPD
+76 QALKDLIPD
-85 SAIDNPQAWANQ
+85 SAIDNPQSWANQ
-97 PAPAANAPTSIA
+97 PVPAAHAPTAIAPTSITG
-109 STTVPGGTSPPTP
+109 STAQPTP

-138 GGLVLEWPDTAA
+138 SGLVLAWPDTAT
-150 MPKIDP
+150 MPTIDP
-156 LTPDTDLAAANAANE
+156 LTPDTDLAAANAAN
-171 AAAQELATEE
+171 AAAARELATEE
-181 RATLRPGDAAGPRTA
+181 RATLRPGDTTAPRTA
-196 RTDTINV
+196 RNDTISV
-203 GRAVEL
+203 GRVVEL

-245 QVARR
+245 QVGRR

-255 VALVSLMRLYGYYDP
+255 KALVSLMRLYGYYDP
-270 EVIQTIGGGGGVAAR
+270 EVIQTIGGNRGDVARR
-285 MASAEAAPSPTTG
+285 MASAETAAVASTGTATGASAAAAPEPT
-298 APADTPA
+298 A
-305 TATPPEAGPEA
+305 E
-316 GPEPGPEPASQRPV
+316 RPV
-330 VRFDVVPGPLYH
+330 VRFDIVPGPLYH
-342 LRSLTLGDLESTGTD
+342 LRSVTLGDLENTGSD
-357 YPMLRGAY
+357 YPMLRAAY
-365 PLALG
+365 PMKIG
-370 DPINTDRILSAD
+370 DAINTDHIITAD

-387 ALGENGYVFGV
+387 ALGENGYVFGT

-415 AVPVTNGGKFAF
+415 AVPVSNGGKFAF
-427 GQVISG
+427 GKVISE
-433 SPNFLSSDHLRRIA
+433 SPGFLSSDHLRRIA

-453 AATKSGLDDLRQA
+453 VAKRSGLDDLRQA

-476 TITPRKVSE
+476 TITPKKVAQ
-485 PQVASRISLA
+485 PQPAAGGGAAPGI
-495 VPGTIDVDVAM
+495 VPGIVDVDVAM

-535 NFFPPEGRLR
+535 NFFPPEGLLR
-545 VRGVAGTREQLAGIS
+545 VRGVAGTREQLAGIT
-560 FRRNNFRTRDQVLAA
+560 FRRNNFRTRDQVLTA

-595 ATLQRQATI
+595 TTLQRQATI

-611 YSVGLEAVATRDT
+611 YSIGFEAVATRDT

-636 TYFVLALPLQGG
+636 TYFVIALPLQAG

-661 FRLGLRVSPE
+661 FRLNLRVSPE

-677 RQSTYVKAQFDASIY
+677 QQSTYVKSQFDASIY

-697 GVVLASRAR
+697 GVVLAGRAR
-706 FGSIAGADIA
+706 FGSITGADIA
-716 SVAPSRRLYAGG
+716 SIAPSRRFYAGG

-743 DIVSSTGGGLPSGG
+743 DTAGLPSGG
-757 RSLTEFSLE
+757 RSLTEFGLE
-766 ARIKTGLAGGAV
+766 ARVKTGLAGGAV
-778 SVVPFVDAGAVDP
+778 SVVPFVDAGSVDP
-791 GSTPAFHDIKVGVGL
+791 NSTPGFRDIKVGVGL

-833 IGVYVAL
+833 VGVYVAL

>member
-1 MATARTACPADSI
+1 MP
-14 RSRTAEP
+14 RSSSF
-21 GAALV
+21 AAL
-26 PASPL
+26 
-31 RLSPVPFAMPR
+31 
-42 PPRLAIVL
+42 LA
-50 GALACGSILSGP
+50 ALACGSVLSGES
-62 TFAPPAFAQSRQTD
+62 PAFAQSRQTD

-97 PAPAANAPTSIA
+97 PVPAANAPTSI
-109 STTVPGGTSPPTP
+109 SPTSIPGNASPPTP

-138 GGLVLEWPDTAA
+138 SGLLLAWPDTAT
-150 MPKIDP
+150 MPTIDP
-156 LTPDTDLAAANAANE
+156 LAPDTDLAAANAANE
-171 AAAQELATEE
+171 AAARELATEE
-181 RATLRPGDAAGPRTA
+181 RATLRPGDTTGPRTA
-196 RTDTINV
+196 RNETIGV

-217 FPEREAFALRFGT
+217 FPEREALALRFGT

-245 QVARR
+245 QVGRR

-255 VALVSLMRLYGYYDP
+255 KALVSLMRLYGYYDS
-270 EVIQTIGGGGGVAAR
+270 EVIQTIGGNRGDVAR
-285 MASAEAAPSPTTG
+285 RLASAETAAGSAG
-298 APADTPA
+298 A
-305 TATPPEAGPEA
+305 TATGATTGVNATAAP
-316 GPEPGPEPASQRPV
+316 PEPAAERPV
-330 VRFDVVPGPLYH
+330 VRFDIVPGPLYH
-342 LRSLTLGDLESTGTD
+342 LRTVTLGDLENTGAD
-357 YPMLRGAY
+357 YPMLRAAY
-365 PLALG
+365 PMNIG
-370 DPINTDRILSAD
+370 DAINTDHIISAD
-382 MQLAT
+382 MQLTT
-387 ALGENGYVFGV
+387 ALGENGYVFGT

-427 GQVISG
+427 GQVISE
-433 SPNFLSSDHLRRIA
+433 SPDFLSSDHLQRIA

-453 AATKSGLDDLRQA
+453 VAKKSGLDDLRQA

-476 TITPRKVSE
+476 TVTPKKVAQPS
-485 PQVASRISLA
+485 AA
-495 VPGTIDVDVAM
+495 MPGTVDVDVAM

-535 NFFPPEGRLR
+535 NFFPPEGLLR
-545 VRGVAGTREQLAGIS
+545 VRGVAGTREQLAGITL
-560 FRRNNFRTRDQVLAA
+560 RRNNFRTRDQVLTA

-595 ATLQRQATI
+595 TTLQRQATI

-611 YSVGLEAVATRDT
+611 YSVGFEAVATRDT
-624 NGSTIGLQSIPQ
+624 NGSTIGQQSIPQ
-636 TYFVLALPLQGG
+636 TYFVIALPLQAG

-661 FRLGLRVSPE
+661 FRIGLRVSPE

-677 RQSTYVKAQFDASIY
+677 KQSTYVKSQVDASIY
-692 HTVAA
+692 HTVAP
-697 GVVLASRAR
+697 GVVLAGRAR
-706 FGSIAGADIA
+706 FGSITGADIA
-716 SVAPSRRLYAGG
+716 NIAPSRRFYAGG

-743 DIVSSTGGGLPSGG
+743 DTAGLPSGG
-757 RSLTEFSLE
+757 RSLTEFGLE
-766 ARIKTGLAGGAV
+766 ARVKTGFAGGAV
-778 SVVPFVDAGAVDP
+778 SLVPFVDAGSVDP
-791 GSTPAFHDIKVGVGL
+791 NSTPAFRDIKVGVGL

-833 IGVYVAL
+833 VGVYVAL

>member
-1 MATARTACPADSI
+1 
-14 RSRTAEP
+14 
-21 GAALV
+21 
-26 PASPL
+26 
-31 RLSPVPFAMPR
+31 MPR
-42 PPRLAIVL
+42 SSSFTAVLA
-50 GALACGSILSGP
+50 ALACGSVLSG
-62 TFAPPAFAQSRQTD
+62 ASPAFAQSRQTD

-97 PAPAANAPTSIA
+97 PVPAANAPTSI
-109 STTVPGGTSPPTP
+109 SPTSIPGNASPPTP

-138 GGLVLEWPDTAA
+138 SGLLLAWPDTAT
-150 MPKIDP
+150 MPTIDP
-156 LTPDTDLAAANAANE
+156 LAPDTDLAAANAANE
-171 AAAQELATEE
+171 AAARELATEE
-181 RATLRPGDAAGPRTA
+181 RATLRPGDTTGPRTA
-196 RTDTINV
+196 RNETIGV

-217 FPEREAFALRFGT
+217 FPEREALALRFGT

-245 QVARR
+245 QVGRR
-250 AEADR
+250 AEVDR
-255 VALVSLMRLYGYYDP
+255 KALVSLMRLYGYYDS
-270 EVIQTIGGGGGVAAR
+270 EVIQTIGGNRGDVAR
-285 MASAEAAPSPTTG
+285 RLASAETAAGSAG
-298 APADTPA
+298 A
-305 TATPPEAGPEA
+305 TATGATTGVNATAAP
-316 GPEPGPEPASQRPV
+316 PEPAAERPV
-330 VRFDVVPGPLYH
+330 VRFDIVPGPLYH
-342 LRSLTLGDLESTGTD
+342 LRTVTLGDLENTGAD
-357 YPMLRGAY
+357 YPMLRAAY
-365 PLALG
+365 PMNIG
-370 DPINTDRILSAD
+370 DAINTDHIISAD
-382 MQLAT
+382 MQLTT
-387 ALGENGYVFGV
+387 ALGENGYVFGT

-427 GQVISG
+427 GQVISE
-433 SPNFLSSDHLRRIA
+433 SPDFLSSDHLQRIA

-453 AATKSGLDDLRQA
+453 VAKKSGLDDLRQA

-476 TITPRKVSE
+476 TVTPKKVAQPS
-485 PQVASRISLA
+485 AA
-495 VPGTIDVDVAM
+495 VPGTVDVDVAM

-535 NFFPPEGRLR
+535 NFFPPEGLLR
-545 VRGVAGTREQLAGIS
+545 VRGVAGTREQLAGITV
-560 FRRNNFRTRDQVLAA
+560 RRNNFRTRDQVLTA

-595 ATLQRQATI
+595 TTLQRQATI

-611 YSVGLEAVATRDT
+611 YSVGFEAVATRDT
-624 NGSTIGLQSIPQ
+624 NGSTIGQQSIPQ
-636 TYFVLALPLQGG
+636 TYFVIALPLQAG

-661 FRLGLRVSPE
+661 FRIGLRVSPE

-677 RQSTYVKAQFDASIY
+677 KQSTYVKSQVDASIY
-692 HTVAA
+692 HTVAP
-697 GVVLASRAR
+697 GVVLAGRAR
-706 FGSIAGADIA
+706 FGSITGADIA
-716 SVAPSRRLYAGG
+716 NIAPSRRFYAGG

-743 DIVSSTGGGLPSGG
+743 DTAGLPSGG
-757 RSLTEFSLE
+757 RSLTEFGLE
-766 ARIKTGLAGGAV
+766 ARVKTGFAGGAI
-778 SVVPFVDAGAVDP
+778 SLVPFVDAGSVDP
-791 GSTPAFHDIKVGVGL
+791 NSTPAFRDIKVGVGL

-833 IGVYVAL
+833 VGVYVAL

>member
-1 MATARTACPADSI
+1 
-14 RSRTAEP
+14 
-21 GAALV
+21 
-26 PASPL
+26 
-31 RLSPVPFAMPR
+31 MPR
-42 PPRLAIVL
+42 SSSFAAVLA
-50 GALACGSILSGP
+50 ALACGSVLSGP
-62 TFAPPAFAQSRQTD
+62 SPAFAQSSQTD

-85 SAIDNPQAWANQ
+85 SAINNPQAWANQ
-97 PAPAANAPTSIA
+97 PVPAANAPTSI
-109 STTVPGGTSPPTP
+109 SPTSIPGNASPPTP

-138 GGLVLEWPDTAA
+138 SGLLLAWPDTAT
-150 MPKIDP
+150 MRTIDP
-156 LTPDTDLAAANAANE
+156 LAPDTDLAAANAANE
-171 AAAQELATEE
+171 AAARELATEE
-181 RATLRPGDAAGPRTA
+181 RATLRPGDTTGPRTA
-196 RTDTINV
+196 RNETIGV

-217 FPEREAFALRFGT
+217 FPEREALALRFGT

-245 QVARR
+245 QVGRR

-255 VALVSLMRLYGYYDP
+255 KALVSLMRLYGYYDS
-270 EVIQTIGGGGGVAAR
+270 EVIQTIGGIRGDVAR
-285 MASAEAAPSPTTG
+285 RLASAETAAGSAG
-298 APADTPA
+298 A
-305 TATPPEAGPEA
+305 TATGATTGVNATAAPPEAAAE
-316 GPEPGPEPASQRPV
+316 RPV
-330 VRFDVVPGPLYH
+330 VRFDIVPGPLYH
-342 LRSLTLGDLESTGTD
+342 LRTVTLGDLENTGAD
-357 YPMLRGAY
+357 YPMLRAAY
-365 PLALG
+365 PMNIG
-370 DPINTDRILSAD
+370 DAINTDHIISAD
-382 MQLAT
+382 MQLTT
-387 ALGENGYVFGV
+387 ALGENGYVFGT

-427 GQVISG
+427 GQVISE
-433 SPNFLSSDHLRRIA
+433 SPDFLSSDHLQRIA

-453 AATKSGLDDLRQA
+453 VAKKSGLDDLRQA

-476 TITPRKVSE
+476 TVTPKKVAQPS
-485 PQVASRISLA
+485 AA
-495 VPGTIDVDVAM
+495 VPGTVDVDVAM

-535 NFFPPEGRLR
+535 NFFPPEGLLR
-545 VRGVAGTREQLAGIS
+545 VRGVAGTREQLAGITL
-560 FRRNNFRTRDQVLAA
+560 RRNNFRTRDQVLTA

-595 ATLQRQATI
+595 TTLQRQATI

-611 YSVGLEAVATRDT
+611 YSIGFEAVATRDT
-624 NGSTIGLQSIPQ
+624 NGSTIGQQSIPQ
-636 TYFVLALPLQGG
+636 TYFVIALPLQAG

-661 FRLGLRVSPE
+661 FRIGLRVSPE
-671 ASRTLG
+671 VSRTLG
-677 RQSTYVKAQFDASIY
+677 KQSTYVKSQVDASIY
-692 HTVAA
+692 HTVAP
-697 GVVLASRAR
+697 GVVLAGRAR
-706 FGSIAGADIA
+706 FGSITGADIA
-716 SVAPSRRLYAGG
+716 NIAPSRRFYAGG

-743 DIVSSTGGGLPSGG
+743 DTAGLPSGG
-757 RSLTEFSLE
+757 RSLTEFGLE
-766 ARIKTGLAGGAV
+766 ARVKTGFAGGAV
-778 SVVPFVDAGAVDP
+778 SVVPFVDAGSVDP
-791 GSTPAFHDIKVGVGL
+791 NSTPAFRDIKVGVGL

-833 IGVYVAL
+833 VGVYVAL

>member
-1 MATARTACPADSI
+1 MPHSA
-14 RSRTAEP
+14 
-21 GAALV
+21 GLGVLLV
-26 PASPL
+26 
-31 RLSPVPFAMPR
+31 
-42 PPRLAIVL
+42 
-50 GALACGSILSGP
+50 ALACGSVLSGG
-62 TFAPPAFAQSRQTD
+62 TRVFAQSRQTD

-97 PAPAANAPTSIA
+97 PVPAANAPTSI
-109 STTVPGGTSPPTP
+109 SPTSIPGNATPPTP

-138 GGLVLEWPDTAA
+138 SGLVLAWPDTAT
-150 MPKIDP
+150 MPTIDP
-156 LTPDTDLAAANAANE
+156 LAPDTDLAAANAAN
-171 AAAQELATEE
+171 AAAARELATQE
-181 RATLRPGDAAGPRTA
+181 RATLRPGDTTTPRTA
-196 RTDTINV
+196 RNDTISV

-209 AFPADLAT
+209 AFPVDLAT
-217 FPEREAFALRFGT
+217 FPDREAFALRFGT

-245 QVARR
+245 QVGRR

-255 VALVSLMRLYGYYDP
+255 KALVSLMRLYGYYDP
-270 EVIQTIGGGGGVAAR
+270 EVIQTIGGNRGDVARR
-285 MASAEAAPSPTTG
+285 MASAETAASSAPTPPATDATAASAAPEPT
-298 APADTPA
+298 AERPA
-305 TATPPEAGPEA
+305 
-316 GPEPGPEPASQRPV
+316 
-330 VRFDVVPGPLYH
+330 VRFDIVPGPLYH
-342 LRSLTLGDLESTGTD
+342 LRTVTLGDLEATGID
-357 YPMLRGAY
+357 YPMLRAAY
-365 PLALG
+365 PMKIG
-370 DPINTDRILSAD
+370 DPANTDRILSAD
-382 MQLAT
+382 MQLTT
-387 ALGENGYVFGV
+387 ALGEHGYVFGT

-427 GQVISG
+427 GKVISE
-433 SPNFLSSDHLRRIA
+433 SPDFLSSDHLRRIA
-447 RFKSGQ
+447 RFKAGQ
-453 AATKSGLDDLRQA
+453 VAKKSGLDDLRQA

-476 TITPRKVSE
+476 TITPRKVIE
-485 PQVASRISLA
+485 PQGGSGVSLA

-527 LELSWEHR
+527 LELSWENR
-535 NFFPPEGRLR
+535 NLFPPEGMLR
-545 VRGVAGTREQLAGIS
+545 VRGVAGTREQLAGIT
-560 FRRNNFRTRDQVLAA
+560 FRRNNFRTRDQVLTA

-595 ATLQRQATI
+595 TTLQRQATI

-611 YSVGLEAVATRDT
+611 YSVGFEAVATRDT
-624 NGSTIGLQSIPQ
+624 NGSTIGQQSIPQ
-636 TYFVLALPLQGG
+636 TYFVIALPLQAG

-661 FRLGLRVSPE
+661 FRLNLRVSPE

-677 RQSTYVKAQFDASIY
+677 QQSTYVKSQFDASIY
-692 HTVAA
+692 HTVAP
-697 GVVLASRAR
+697 GVVLAGRAR
-706 FGSIAGADIA
+706 FGSITGADIA
-716 SVAPSRRLYAGG
+716 SIAPSRRFYAGG

-743 DIVSSTGGGLPSGG
+743 DTAGLPSGG
-757 RSLTEFSLE
+757 RSLTEFGLE
-766 ARIKTGLAGGAV
+766 ARVKTGFAGGAV
-778 SVVPFVDAGAVDP
+778 SVVPFVDAGSVDQ
-791 GSTPAFHDIKVGVGL
+791 GSTPAFRDIKVGVGL

-833 IGVYVAL
+833 VGVYVAL